1 MPVFAD
7 IGNKETG
14 LSPLSAT
21 SMAFWISGTV
31 ALGLGTAYLLSTNAL
46 RGRWSQNYDPTG
58 HWLLSALLA
67 TTPIVVLLGALA
79 ILRLKAP
86 AAAALGLV
94 TALALAIAV
103 CHMPVRM
110 ALTAAVYGG
119 GYGLFPICWIIL
131 PVLFLCRM
139 MVETGQAKALHDS
152 LVNISE
158 DSRLQ
163 LLIIA
168 FIFGAFIEGAAG
180 FGAPVAVCGVI
191 LISLGFRPLQA
202 AGLSMIADTAPIA
215 FGALGLPILA
225 LHGVTG
231 LGTAALATTVS
242 HILLPFCVLVPFWV
256 VWAFAGFRATLE
268 VWPPILLAG
277 VFFAVTQM
285 IVAEYSGPTLVAI
298 IASTLTLFV
307 LLAFLQFWQP
317 MRVLDAELR
326 DITDQARRRHD
337 HSAVTVFRAW
347 LPWIIFATLI
357 FVWGIPQIS
366 GMLNLVTV
374 SFPVAGLHNL
384 VLRTPPVVAKQA
396 AEAAVFQ
403 MDWAASPG
411 TAILLAAMLAGAC
424 MGLGPKAMGRIFV
437 RTAVS
442 MRSMAA
448 TFAAM
453 LAIGSVTRYCGL
465 DATMGVALA
474 HTGVL
479 YPFFGALIG
488 WLGTATTGSDTVS
501 NMLFGNLQTVTAHQ
515 LGLSAPL
522 MASANSAGG
531 VMGKMISAQ
540 TLLTASAAT
549 QNYGQEG
556 NILRF
561 VFFHGLALAAL
572 VGVFVLLLAYVPPFT
587 ALVAH

>member
-1 MPVFAD
+1 MPVYAD
-7 IGNKETG
+7 IGDKEKG
-14 LSPLSAT
+14 LSPLPITTMVS
-21 SMAFWISGTV
+21 WICGTV
-31 ALGLGTAYLLSTNAL
+31 ALGLGAAVLLATNTQK
-46 RGRWSQNYDPTG
+46 GRWSQNYDPTG

-67 TTPIVVLLGALA
+67 TAPIVVLLGALA

-86 AAAALGLV
+86 AAAGLGLV

-110 ALTAAVYGG
+110 ALTAAAYGG
-119 GYGLFPICWIIL
+119 GYGLFPFCWIIL

-139 MVETGQAKALHDS
+139 MVETGHAAALHDS
-152 LVNISE
+152 LVDISE

-180 FGAPVAVCGVI
+180 LGAPVAVCGAI
-191 LISLGFRPLQA
+191 LVSLGFRPVQA
-202 AGLSMIADTAPIA
+202 AGLSLIADTVPIA

-231 LGTAALATTVS
+231 LSTAALGINVS
-242 HILLPFCVLVPFWV
+242 HILFPFCILVPFWV
-256 VWAFAGFRATLE
+256 VWVFAGFRATLE
-268 VWPPILLAG
+268 VWPPILVAG
-277 VFFAVTQM
+277 VFFAVTQT
-285 IVAEYSGPTLVAI
+285 IVAESNGPTLVVI
-298 IASTLTLFV
+298 IASTVTLFV

-317 MRVLDAELR
+317 KRILDAECR
-326 DITDQARRRHD
+326 DITDRARRKHNL
-337 HSAVTVFRAW
+337 SAVTIFRAW
-347 LPWIIFATLI
+347 LPWIIFAALI
-357 FVWGIPQIS
+357 FLWGIPQIS
-366 GMLNLVTV
+366 AMLNLVTV
-374 SFPVAGLHNL
+374 EFPVAGLHNL
-384 VLRTPPVVAKQA
+384 VLRTPPVVAKRA
-396 AEAAVFQ
+396 VEAAVFQ
-403 MDWAASPG
+403 LNWAASPG
-411 TAILLAAMLAGAC
+411 TGILVAAILAGAC

-453 LAIGSVTRYCGL
+453 LAIGYVTRYCGL
-465 DATMGVALA
+465 DATVGVAMA
-474 HTGVL
+474 HTGVF

-488 WLGTATTGSDTVS
+488 WLGTATTGSNTVS
-501 NMLFGNLQTVTAHQ
+501 NTLFGNLQTVTAHQ

-556 NILRF
+556 SILRF

-572 VGVFVLLLAYVPPFT
+572 VGVFVVLLAYVPPFT
-587 ALVAH
+587 GLVAH